1 MCENVRVNNKD
12 TGKMSDVALVSL
24 LSTMNIFH
32 IFHID
37 FKQINV
43 DKVTAFFKLLVQYFV
58 MKSLFLAILLK
69 KHVTLE
75 KMEDL

>member
-24 LSTMNIFH
+24 LPTMNIFH

-43 DKVTAFFKLLVQYFV
+43 DKVTAFLKLLVQYFV

-69 KHVTLE
+69 KHVILE